1 MIFKLSARS
10 LVVARHQESR
20 ENFYIPRGDDFDSD
34 HSTNGC
40 GQAWNDNDNS
50 DQKPGT
56 GECELVT
63 RWWSDATS
71 GVVLTQ
77 VGLVVLLANLYHML
91 EAYMGTR
98 FVMRGNELQDQVFT
112 GSGCLSR
119 SEVQVTCKTSWP
131 VGEGSVSLEGILCR
145 HWAYCLSAKLRLQ
158 RVSTHYAGFA
168 TVSSI
173 LLRWTQL
180 SLPLLQGQF
189 ESLAWIAP
197 RSSLCPRCPCQGQS
211 AWAKEFIPTY
221 LFYLAD

>member
-131 VGEGSVSLEGILCR
+131 VGEGSVSLEGIFVDIGRTVFLRNFGCKGCQHIMQDR
-145 HWAYCLSAKLRLQ
+145 DCQLHPLEMDPALSA
-158 RVSTHYAGFA
+158 
-168 TVSSI
+168 
-173 LLRWTQL
+173 
-180 SLPLLQGQF
+180 
-189 ESLAWIAP
+189 AP
-197 RSSLCPRCPCQGQS
+197 SGSV
-211 AWAKEFIPTY
+211 
-221 LFYLAD
+221 